1 MNAVVGNTSVPPEEC
16 AKASRYITPDLVRQ
30 TLIDM
35 IDIRSPTGSEAG
47 MADYVVGRLRAAGVD
62 AAHQLVEDGRPNAIG
77 HLPGRGDGRNLLFTG
92 HMDTSYSGDEPH
104 LLGEGFRPKGM
115 FRDGWIWGL
124 GASNMKSG
132 LAGLLVAF
140 EAIAKSGIKLD
151 GDLTLG
157 GVVGEI
163 EKAPIEEFQGSEY
176 AGYGIGTK
184 HLVTHGVTA
193 DYALLGEPTGMR
205 VCTANMGCI
214 WARISVGGTVA
225 HSALT
230 NKPGTVNAIA
240 VGRALCDEIDTWA
253 ASFSDRNSYLGE
265 RAHVTIAA
273 MRGGA
278 PWRLSRNP
286 YDCSV
291 YLDIRTVPGQSGED
305 IKRELRTLLRRFA
318 DKRQAIAEPV
328 LSFLVTDP
336 PLEIGQDLPIVAA
349 LEAAQQSVMG
359 QKTTT
364 FLRRPGSDAVHLTR
378 YDVPCIQFGPGGRL
392 HPSANG
398 RSMHEVGDHV
408 LLDDVV
414 LASRIYLETALN
426 LCGQPIRD

>member
-1 MNAVVGNTSVPPEEC
+1 MNADDRAE
-16 AKASRYITPDLVRQ
+16 AARYITADAVRQ

-35 IDIRSPTGSEAG
+35 VDIRSPTGSEAG
-47 MADYVVGRLRAAGVD
+47 MADYIVRRLRAAGID
-62 AAHQLVEDGRPNAIG
+62 ASHQFVEHGRPNAIG

-104 LLGEGFRPKGM
+104 LVGEGFRPKGI

-124 GASNMKSG
+124 GANNMKSG

-140 EAIAKSGIKLD
+140 EALAKSGIRLH
-151 GDLTLG
+151 GDVTLG

-184 HLVTHGVTA
+184 HLVTHGGTA
-193 DYALLGEPTGMR
+193 DYALLAEPTGMR
-205 VCTANMGCI
+205 MCTANMGCI
-214 WARISVGGTVA
+214 WARMMVDGTVA

-230 NKPGTVNAIA
+230 NKPGTINAIA
-240 VGRALCDEIDTWA
+240 AGRALCDEIDAWA
-253 ASFSDRNSYLGE
+253 KSFGDANVYLGE

-286 YDCSV
+286 YDCSI
-291 YLDIRTVPGQSGED
+291 YLDIRTVPGQSAED
-305 IKRELRTLLRRFA
+305 VKRALRALLQRFA
-318 DKRQAIAEPV
+318 QRQGIEEPA
-328 LSFLVTDP
+328 LAFLVTDP
-336 PLEIGQDLPIVAA
+336 PLEIGQDLPIVQA

-364 FLRRPGSDAVHLTR
+364 FLRRPGSDAIHLTR

-398 RSMHEVGDHV
+398 RSMHAIGDHV

-426 LCGQPIRD
+426 LCGRPIGG

>member
-1 MNAVVGNTSVPPEEC
+1 MNAEDR
-16 AKASRYITPDLVRQ
+16 AKAARHITAEAVRQ
-30 TLIDM
+30 TLIDL

-47 MADYVVGRLRAAGVD
+47 MADYIVGRLRAAGID
-62 AAHQLVEDGRPNAIG
+62 ASQQLVEPGRPNAIG

-104 LLGEGFRPKGM
+104 LVGEGFRPEGI
-115 FRDGWIWGL
+115 FREGWIWGL

-140 EAIAKSGIKLD
+140 EAIAKSGIRLH
-151 GDLTLG
+151 GDLTFG

-184 HLVTHGVTA
+184 HLVTHGITA

-205 VCTANMGCI
+205 MCTTNMGCI
-214 WARISVGGTVA
+214 WARIMVGGTVA

-230 NKPGTVNAIA
+230 NKLDTVNAIA
-240 VGRALCDEIDTWA
+240 VARALCDEIDAWA
-253 ASFSDRNSYLGE
+253 ESFGDRNVYLGE

-291 YLDIRTVPGQSGED
+291 YLDIRTVPGQSAED
-305 IKRELRTLLRRFA
+305 VKRALRALLQRFA
-318 DKRQAIAEPV
+318 QKRDIEEPS
-328 LSFLVTDP
+328 LAFLVTDP
-336 PLEIGQDLPIVAA
+336 ALEIGQDLPIVKAM
-349 LEAAQQSVMG
+349 EAAQAAVMG

-364 FLRRPGSDAVHLTR
+364 FLRRPGSDAIHLTR

-398 RSMHEVGDHV
+398 RSMHAIGDHV

-414 LASRIYLETALN
+414 QASRIYLETALN
-426 LCGQPIRD
+426 LCGQPIGG

>member
-1 MNAVVGNTSVPPEEC
+1 MNADDRD
-16 AKASRYITPDLVRQ
+16 KAAHYITPDVVRQ

-47 MADYVVGRLRAAGVD
+47 MADYVVGRLRAAGIDASQQLVD
-62 AAHQLVEDGRPNAIG
+62 AGRPNAIG
-77 HLPGRGDGRNLLFTG
+77 HVPGRGDGRNLLFTG

-104 LLGEGFRPKGM
+104 LGGEGFRPKGI

-140 EAIAKSGIKLD
+140 EAIAKSGIALH
-151 GDLTLG
+151 GDLTFG

-163 EKAPIEEFQGSEY
+163 EKAPVEEFQGSEY

-184 HLVTHGVTA
+184 HLVTHGTTA
-193 DYALLGEPTGMR
+193 DFALLGEPTGMR
-205 VCTANMGCI
+205 LCTTNMGCI
-214 WARISVGGTVA
+214 WARITVGGTVA
-225 HSALT
+225 HAALT

-240 VGRALCDEIDTWA
+240 VARALCDDIDAWA
-253 ASFSDRNSYLGE
+253 KSFGEQNVYLGE
-265 RAHVTIAA
+265 RAHATIAA

-286 YDCSV
+286 YECGV
-291 YLDIRTVPGQSGED
+291 YLDIRTVPGQSAED
-305 IKRELRTLLRRFA
+305 IKRALRALLGRFA
-318 DKRQAIAEPV
+318 QKHAIAEPA
-328 LSFLVTDP
+328 LAFLITDP
-336 PLEIGQDLPIVAA
+336 PLEIGPDLPIVAA

-392 HPSANG
+392 HPSAGG
-398 RSMHEVGDHV
+398 RSMHAIGDHV

-426 LCGQPIRD
+426 LCGAPIDK